1 MSQSLVYLQS
11 NQLIPGP
18 DFRVSRGDD
27 GGYTGSMSFS
37 CRYQD
42 WKSGL
47 VSIFRANTPITDLY
61 AELDPYWSFLIL
73 TDVEVEEQPG
83 GITRIVVQ
91 FGGSTQSGSDD
102 SASGGSSGTFQIS
115 SVQIEQPIYK
125 NKNFR
130 NGVTF
135 APPYRYLVDEI
146 GKIREWGR
154 AIEGQDPD
162 IREIISVDGQQTSLG
177 YVDTQ
182 EEAYSLV
189 VEKGIKTASVSTFEI
204 SYSETNRGG
213 IPATDY
219 KKLGFF
225 DDENVAD
232 VMPEQ
237 LATRLGSE
245 RWLLTTIVESRTT
258 MYGNNDD
265 NSVTWTKTWRK
276 PDVDDGVADFL
287 YKDQPPAS
295 P

>member
-1 MSQSLVYLQS
+1 MSQSLVYLQA

-18 DFRVSRGDD
+18 DFRVSRGDG
-27 GGYTGSMSFS
+27 GGYAGSMSFS

-61 AELDPYWSFLIL
+61 TELDPYWSFLIL
-73 TDVEVEEQPG
+73 TDVEVQEQPG

-91 FGGSTQSGSDD
+91 FGGSTESGSDD

-130 NGVTF
+130 SRSYFYT
-135 APPYRYLVDEI
+135 YLVDET

-162 IREIISVDGQQTSLG
+162 LREVISVDGQQTSLG

-182 EEAYSLV
+182 DEAYSLI
-189 VEKGIKTASVSTFEI
+189 VEKGIKTSSVSTFEI

-287 YKDQPPAS
+287 YKDLPPA
-295 P
+295 PPAPP